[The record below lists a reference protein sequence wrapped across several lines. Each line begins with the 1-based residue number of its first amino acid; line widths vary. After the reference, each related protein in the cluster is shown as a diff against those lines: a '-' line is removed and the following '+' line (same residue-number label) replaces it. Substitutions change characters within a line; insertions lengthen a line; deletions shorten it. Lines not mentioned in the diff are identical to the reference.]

1 MKVLNILLVIALI
14 NLSSLYPQQYQFKDS
29 LEIVFLNS
37 KKSPSYA
44 VFEKEMDSILQK
56 ENYNIRK
63 EIRSLRKS
71 NDSDSQ
77 DAGRLVYLKNLKRTA
92 NRTDSPEKFEQRV
105 YEFVPELD
113 QDFIN
118 QVKLNLIYEII
129 RKDTFNGRL
138 DALPSVL

>member
-14 NLSSLYPQQYQFKDS
+14 NLSSLYAQQYQFKDS
-29 LEIVFLNS
+29 LEIVYLNS
-37 KKSPSYA
+37 KESPSNT
-44 VFEKEMDSILQK
+44 VFEQEMDLILQK

-71 NDSDSQ
+71 NDSDSR

-92 NRTDSPEKFEQRV
+92 NRTDNPEKFEQRV

-129 RKDTFNGRL
+129 RRDTFNGRL

>member
-1 MKVLNILLVIALI
+1 M
-14 NLSSLYPQQYQFKDS
+14 
-29 LEIVFLNS
+29 
-37 KKSPSYA
+37 
-44 VFEKEMDSILQK
+44 ILQK

-71 NDSDSQ
+71 NDSDSR

-92 NRTDSPEKFEQRV
+92 NRTDNPEKFEQRV

-129 RKDTFNGRL
+129 RRDTFNGRL